1 MVFNGLE
8 ILFFTLGVLTTLGVI
23 GLVYYNRSFT
33 IKWYSWILAVLGLL
47 LLVFSIAWFFSGIME
62 GVAQAGALGLVFF
75 GIPAL
80 LLLFITRRLVLKDS
94 Q

>member
-1 MVFNGLE
+1 MAISKMVK
-8 ILFFTLGVLTTLGVI
+8 VVI
-23 GLVYYNRSFT
+23 GGHVSVFD
-33 IKWYSWILAVLGLL
+33 GL
-47 LLVFSIAWFFSGIME
+47 ME

-94 Q
+94 K